1 MKPTVFGAVIGALAV
16 GAAGAANAQQGR
28 SNGNNT
34 KISAASV
41 SESATIYACVDQ
53 ERGSMRL
60 LLPPD
65 VCHPSREFMISWNA
79 AGNGSGS
86 QGPTGPMGPM
96 GPQGP
101 AGPAGP
107 AGPKGDTGATG
118 LTGATGPAGPVGP
131 KGDTGATGATGPQG
145 PAGPVGATG
154 ATGATGLTG
163 ATGPAGPAGP
173 KGDTGATGPQ
183 GPAGPAGPKG
193 DTGATGATGPQGPA
207 GPQGA
212 TGLQGPQGEQGPAG
226 PQGLQGV
233 PGPAG
238 SSGGAIFSGE
248 SILPDLAVNV
258 TTCPSQ
264 QDSPAYGSSVLLTPG
279 YYRAVLDGTTSIGKG
294 TNGTSQISIYVWSS
308 SGLPLTEFGKSVS
321 STGASE
327 RSLGYFRV
335 SGVSDQI
342 NVFAYVGTT
351 CGNASLSGKVGF
363 ERVGD

>member
-16 GAAGAANAQQGR
+16 GAAGAADAQQGR
-28 SNGNNT
+28 SNTNNT

-41 SESATIYACVDQ
+41 NESATIYACVDQ

-65 VCHPSREFMISWNA
+65 VCHPSREFMISWNT
-79 AGNGSGS
+79 AGNGTGT
-86 QGPTGPMGPM
+86 QGPVGPMGPM
-96 GPQGP
+96 GPM
-101 AGPAGP
+101 GPAGP
-107 AGPKGDTGATG
+107 AGPKGD
-118 LTGATGPAGPVGP
+118 
-131 KGDTGATGATGPQG
+131 
-145 PAGPVGATG
+145 TG

-163 ATGPAGPAGP
+163 ATGPAGP
-173 KGDTGATGPQ
+173 KGDTGATGLTGET

-212 TGLQGPQGEQGPAG
+212 TGPQGPQGEQGPAG

-248 SILPDLAVNV
+248 SILPELSVNV

-264 QDSPAYGSSVLLTPG
+264 QDSPAYGSSVVLTPG
-279 YYRAVLDGTTSIGKG
+279 YYRAVLDGTTSIGRG
-294 TNGTSQISIYVWSS
+294 TNGTSQISIYVWTS
-308 SGLPLTEFGKSVS
+308 SGLPLTEFGKAVS
-321 STGASE
+321 SSGASE
-327 RSLGYFRV
+327 RSLGYFRLD
-335 SGVSDQI
+335 VSDQI
-342 NVFAYVGTT
+342 NVFAYVGTN
-351 CGNASLSGKVGF
+351 CGNASLSGKLGF